1 MIRLGVVF
9 LTIAVVAGLAS
20 LLPVAGEWQ
29 MLSRGGADG
38 TGRGIDVIVD
48 LWRSLV
54 ATWQTWGVVSGSV
67 ARAWIADGVN
77 VKSFLQALSML
88 GTFVGWSF
96 MAGYFLVQ
104 RPKLRDA
111 TAQALEA
118 VARSELEVQNL
129 LLDPDLQVFGEPVS
143 RVGQDLRSV
152 RLTLHSIETSHV
164 L

>member
-9 LTIAVVAGLAS
+9 LTIAVVAGLPT

-67 ARAWIADGVN
+67 ARAWI
-77 VKSFLQALSML
+77 
-88 GTFVGWSF
+88 
-96 MAGYFLVQ
+96 GYFLVQ